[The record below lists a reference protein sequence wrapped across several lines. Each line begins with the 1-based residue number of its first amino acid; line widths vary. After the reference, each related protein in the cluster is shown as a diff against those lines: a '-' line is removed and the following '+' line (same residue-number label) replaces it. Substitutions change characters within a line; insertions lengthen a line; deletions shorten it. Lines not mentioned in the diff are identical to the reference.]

1 MENHREIRLNPAG
14 LVEGAKTVISVALNY
29 YPEQKLPPEAP
40 HIAYYAYG
48 KDYHLVVKEMLSELW
63 TALFPRP
70 ARDRIETDG
79 KGMDRNGLF
88 FCDPAS
94 SVETRRLS
102 LHSPIGLR
110 VLDAERVAI
119 VFVLFN
125 FIMWARAWAATAVS
139 NTTLDAIEI

>member
-1 MENHREIRLNPAG
+1 MAYMENHREIRLNPAG

-79 KGMDRNGLF
+79 KGMDRNGQF

-102 LHSPIGLR
+102 LHSPIGYFAFSMR
-110 VLDAERVAI
+110 NE
-119 VFVLFN
+119 
-125 FIMWARAWAATAVS
+125 
-139 NTTLDAIEI
+139 